1 VRHWRSKLRLLAHGL
16 RYREIFGYLEIDGW
30 LRVEEARTLYDLARG
45 LPDRP
50 VVVEIG
56 SWQGK
61 SSLVLGSA
69 LRHKRAAELHCIDPF
84 NADGDD
90 ASRDNYSERATRLG
104 GTLLDRFRAN
114 MAAADLLQIVR
125 PRPGYSHDLVGE
137 FRAPLDMVF
146 IDGDHAYEA
155 VLRDYRDWSPL
166 LRPGGVLAFHDVGR
180 SATPGPARVI
190 DEFVKGDPQWIDQ
203 RQVRSLYHCRR
214 AAARGSNG

>member
-1 VRHWRSKLRLLAHGL
+1 
-16 RYREIFGYLEIDGW
+16 
-30 LRVEEARTLYDLARG
+30 
-45 LPDRP
+45 
-50 VVVEIG
+50 
-56 SWQGK
+56 
-61 SSLVLGSA
+61 
-69 LRHKRAAELHCIDPF
+69 
-84 NADGDD
+84 
-90 ASRDNYSERATRLG
+90 
-104 GTLLDRFRAN
+104 
-114 MAAADLLQIVR
+114 
-125 PRPGYSHDLVGE
+125 
-137 FRAPLDMVF
+137 MVF